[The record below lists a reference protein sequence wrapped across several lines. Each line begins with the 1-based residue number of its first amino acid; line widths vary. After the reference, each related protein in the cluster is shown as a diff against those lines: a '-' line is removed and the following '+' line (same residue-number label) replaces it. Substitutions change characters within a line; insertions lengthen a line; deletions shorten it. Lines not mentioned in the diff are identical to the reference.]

1 VNNDRKDTIM
11 TRSLILASITS
22 LTLAGCIDTTD
33 NREMTGAALGAGAGL
48 LGAAAFDADA
58 GWTVLSTLAG
68 AAAGTLVARNT
79 RTNQCAYSN
88 GDGTYRSVPC

>member
-1 VNNDRKDTIM
+1 M